1 MQFAPLSPAPHTG
14 DEFELLCDLLAG
26 RSRSPGV
33 SAALGVPGRAAA
45 VLDLAEE
52 ERVLAA
58 LHEAVATR
66 SCSELLPKADRAVLA
81 IRHEA
86 NRRHNVALRQALREL
101 GEAGASAGIAF
112 AVLKGAAWLI
122 EDDAGCAAWRQMI
135 DLDVLVHPEQFDVM
149 PDLLR
154 DMGYS
159 PASEAKRFRDN
170 FHHAPYRHPRLAGTL
185 EVHRHIGWRH
195 HLLPCEALL
204 ADSRPVAPG
213 LLLPSPWVRAF
224 HAIIHWQ
231 IQDHGGSRG
240 TLPLKDV
247 VDVARFLHRNDV
259 AWATLSVMPNV
270 CRPSRLVGSRSREPA
285 PSLTRQRRTNLLL
298 MQRRADGCL
307 DPLPAERHPRGRGLR
322 PRSGVPERCGAAK
335 RSAIVAPFGGS
346 SRP

>member
-1 MQFAPLSPAPHTG
+1 
-14 DEFELLCDLLAG
+14 
-26 RSRSPGV
+26 
-33 SAALGVPGRAAA
+33 
-45 VLDLAEE
+45 
-52 ERVLAA
+52 
-58 LHEAVATR
+58 
-66 SCSELLPKADRAVLA
+66 
-81 IRHEA
+81 
-86 NRRHNVALRQALREL
+86 
-101 GEAGASAGIAF
+101 
-112 AVLKGAAWLI
+112 
-122 EDDAGCAAWRQMI
+122 MI

-259 AWATLSVMPNV
+259 AWATLLRHAQRVQAV
-270 CRPSRLVGSRSREPA
+270 EACRIAIAGAGTLLDAPAPDEFAPDAAARRWVSRSIARRASPSRTWLATQIWRAGTLWRCEKVSYRCALRGFKPPMIAVAVWSARLLRLPLLA
-285 PSLTRQRRTNLLL
+285 VRATGIAAGMLARAGNPGTR
-298 MQRRADGCL
+298 
-307 DPLPAERHPRGRGLR
+307 H
-322 PRSGVPERCGAAK
+322 
-335 RSAIVAPFGGS
+335 
-346 SRP
+346 